1 MTASW
6 SVGEARALAIKA
18 ARGVGMTWG
27 EAEEAGFALGWLTRH
42 NAPGITA
49 ICRYL
54 SFYDQSVK
62 SGDAPLRWPDKSA
75 QGWFCPIG
83 IGAALS
89 DGAIPT
95 PQALARVREPLLLLP
110 FLAKLAHDDQAV
122 MLELSAEQTAG
133 NSVQIT
139 VSKDGFSSNVEAT
152 AMLISQANCQIS
164 RTDLPVQTT
173 HSQSDKLVR
182 VQSTASACI
191 SALGGFAHNTY
202 APATKESRLAG
213 AGAGLN
219 DND

>member
-1 MTASW
+1 MTVSW

-62 SGDAPLRWPDKSA
+62 SGDAPLRWLDKSA

-95 PQALARVREPLLLLP
+95 TGNRFEIHARDETPVPSVLRRIRGQRQFPMSFQARKKPTPPCAG
-110 FLAKLAHDDQAV
+110 
-122 MLELSAEQTAG
+122 LS
-133 NSVQIT
+133 
-139 VSKDGFSSNVEAT
+139 
-152 AMLISQANCQIS
+152 
-164 RTDLPVQTT
+164 T
-173 HSQSDKLVR
+173 HR
-182 VQSTASACI
+182 ASAFLQNASYTRK
-191 SALGGFAHNTY
+191 SAC
-202 APATKESRLAG
+202 
-213 AGAGLN
+213 GLLKTPQ
-219 DND
+219 